1 MAKMKNK
8 VILITGAAGGIGS
21 ATARRFVE
29 QGAKVVLA
37 DVDTTALAEEQAG
50 LQAAAKA
57 KGHGEGNVHSLE
69 VDVTDPAACQRA
81 VSEAVEHYGRLDV
94 VWANAGISIFGPMQL
109 VEADRWRRL
118 IDINLLGAYNVIQAG
133 LEEVIKAKG
142 HIAITASWASFA
154 HSPGHSAYAAAKA
167 GVEAMANALRVEVAD
182 PGVTVGVLH
191 PGWINTS
198 LVTKKID
205 DHPAF
210 NVYMESLPKPLA
222 QLSDVEELAEV
233 LAKGIAKRKA
243 KVIYPRLGWGLHAI
257 RALLPTPLLSAGQ
270 RKAAP
275 RMREEFRKNPR

>member
-57 KGHGEGNVHSLE
+57 
-69 VDVTDPAACQRA
+69 
-81 VSEAVEHYGRLDV
+81 
-94 VWANAGISIFGPMQL
+94 
-109 VEADRWRRL
+109 
-118 IDINLLGAYNVIQAG
+118 
-133 LEEVIKAKG
+133 
-142 HIAITASWASFA
+142 
-154 HSPGHSAYAAAKA
+154 

-182 PGVTVGVLH
+182 QGVTVGVLH